1 MACSLKVTT
10 FGQTNKNI
18 DYIFK
23 DSAIVKC
30 KLKLTSLLTDN
41 FMRVTFDESNL
52 CFHITMF

>member
-1 MACSLKVTT
+1 MACSLKVTI

-41 FMRVTFDESNL
+41 FMWVTFDESNYAS
-52 CFHITMF
+52 T